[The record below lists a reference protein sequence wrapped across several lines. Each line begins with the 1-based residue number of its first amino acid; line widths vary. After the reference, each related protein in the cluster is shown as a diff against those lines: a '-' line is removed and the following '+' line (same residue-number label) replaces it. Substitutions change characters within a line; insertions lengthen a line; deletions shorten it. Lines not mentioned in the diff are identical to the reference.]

1 MEKINDK
8 KILEKISDITG
19 NTTKNALV
27 GFKKKKKKKK
37 KKNVDISP
45 DITKKIKNKKI
56 NKTENTFDNFKYEPK
71 KETCKFFFKKGKCI
85 HNDKCTYSH
94 DVIPIYKIS
103 KLCKFLVK
111 GTCHKQNCIFSHDYE
126 LFYCRNNVIY
136 NSCHNPAC
144 KFKHVK
150 IDNSINNADE
160 YNKEVDNVLTKD
172 DKIRFLYNNKNYL
185 MELLI
190 HKYHTFDN
198 TDHKINIDNLI
209 KKNNYPWFINGIIDI
224 IKLDFKYNKADSF
237 FKLINIAK
245 NNQNNNLK
253 SYMDNPNNQNVHN
266 NNDLTNN
273 ASTNNQD
280 IKSSQQTIKDE
291 DLKNNNDTQNGDNK
305 LDNNVEENFDD
316 YNFYSSEE
324 EDYTQYLNKYFDMDT

>member
-8 KILEKISDITG
+8 AILEKISDITG
-19 NTTKNALV
+19 NTTKNALLS
-27 GFKKKKKKKK
+27 FKKKKKKKK
-37 KKNVDISP
+37 KKLISL
-45 DITKKIKNKKI
+45 DKTKNIKNKKI

-111 GTCHKQNCIFSHDYE
+111 GTCHKQNCIFSHDYQ

-172 DKIRFLYNNKNYL
+172 DKIRFLYNNKNYI

-198 TDHKINIDNLI
+198 TNHKINIDNLI

-253 SYMDNPNNQNVHN
+253 SYMDNSGNQNVQ

-273 ASTNNQD
+273 TNINNQD
-280 IKSSQQTIKDE
+280 IKSSQPSIKDE
-291 DLKNNNDTQNGDNK
+291 QFKNNNDNQNVDNK

-324 EDYTQYLNKYFDMDT
+324 EDYTQYLNKYFDIDT